1 MVKFIRAYLKTK
13 SRLYDLIIKFYRTK
27 DLTDRFFDEFS
38 KSQNK
43 KVNFIQIGVSDGL
56 RWDSIRKYVVR
67 DKWNEILIEPLPS
80 RGLKL

>member
-1 MVKFIRAYLKTK
+1 MVKFIKAYLKTK
-13 SRLYDLIIKFYRTK
+13 PRLYDLIIKFYRTK

-67 DKWNEILIEPLPS
+67 DK
-80 RGLKL
+80 